1 MMSRESAKWAEAVG
15 VMCKAA
21 SHDVF
26 NDSEMCQMLGWAMGN
41 LTTAEIEQ
49 MVAACTRFEDLVDVE
64 VASQ

>member
-1 MMSRESAKWAEAVG
+1 MMSRASTEWAEAVG

-21 SHDVF
+21 SHEVF
-26 NDSEMCQMLGWAMGN
+26 NDSEMCQMLGWAMGR

-49 MVAACTRFEDLVDVE
+49 MVAACTRFENLVDVE

>member
-1 MMSRESAKWAEAVG
+1 MGRASTEWAEAVG

-26 NDSEMCQMLGWAMGN
+26 TDSEMCQMLGWAMGR

-49 MVAACTRFEDLVDVE
+49 MVADCTRFQGLVDVE

>member
-1 MMSRESAKWAEAVG
+1 MMSRASTEWAEAVG

-26 NDSEMCQMLGWAMGN
+26 TDSEMCQMLGFALGRM
-41 LTTAEIEQ
+41 TKTEIEQ
-49 MVAACTRFEDLVDVE
+49 MVAACTRFQDLVDVE

>member
-1 MMSRESAKWAEAVG
+1 MSRASTEWADAVG

-26 NDSEMCQMLGWAMGN
+26 TDSEMCQMLGWAMGR
-41 LTTAEIEQ
+41 LTTVEIEH
-49 MVAACTRFEDLVDVE
+49 MVADCTRFEGLVDVE